1 MDSKILFDNF
11 EIIANAPGG
20 ITRLR
25 ELILDLAVRGNLVQ
39 RSIEDVWGEEI
50 QLRDV
55 GRMIRGV
62 TYAKAE
68 SSKSEGS
75 GLVPLLGAAN
85 IQREINFD
93 GLTYV
98 PERLIKSDQI
108 VCDGD
113 VLICMSS
120 GSKHL
125 VGKTGSISLPPR
137 ASFGA
142 FCAVFRVSDSANHE
156 YLAMFFKS
164 PVYRNAISA
173 VSRGIGINN
182 LRIGDVE
189 SIAFVLP
196 PIKEQKR
203 IVARVDEL
211 MALCDELESAQSHRN
226 LIRAAVRKSAIDSI
240 SIATT
245 PGELGVAWKRISDN
259 WLAIADTPES
269 IASLRMLILDLA
281 MKGKLV
287 PSSTEWRECLL
298 GEITKIRTGKL
309 DANAS
314 SPDGAYPFF
323 TCAKDPL
330 RISSFSYDTECVL
343 LAGNGNFDV
352 NYFSGKFDAY
362 QRTYILEA
370 RDRAELFI
378 PFLYR
383 FMQGH
388 SRKLLEQSIGG
399 VIKYIKIGFLT
410 EAKFLL
416 PQLDEQKMIVSK
428 VDELMA
434 LCDQLELSLAER
446 DELTKKISGAMAAEV
461 AA

>member
-1 MDSKILFDNF
+1 MDSKTFFDNF

-20 ITRLR
+20 VARLR
-25 ELILDLAVRGNLVQ
+25 ELILDLAVTGRIKRVSSWTNGCLDDFVSE
-39 RSIEDVWGEEI
+39 SITDGDWIESKDQDPQGEI
-50 QLRDV
+50 RLLQLADV
-55 GRMIRGV
+55 GHGTFKDKSFKFVNRSTFNRLKCTLLRKNDVMIARLPDPIGRACLYPGFSQECITV
-62 TYAKAE
+62 VDVAIVRTDDKLLLPDY
-68 SSKSEGS
+68 
-75 GLVPLLGAAN
+75 LVVIMNSPSMRARIVSLAAGTT
-85 IQREINFD
+85 R
-93 GLTYV
+93 
-98 PERLIKSDQI
+98 
-108 VCDGD
+108 
-113 VLICMSS
+113 
-120 GSKHL
+120 
-125 VGKTGSISLPPR
+125 
-137 ASFGA
+137 
-142 FCAVFRVSDSANHE
+142 
-156 YLAMFFKS
+156 
-164 PVYRNAISA
+164 
-173 VSRGIGINN
+173 
-182 LRIGDVE
+182 LRIATGKIRRMPIVIPT
-189 SIAFVLP
+189 SIA
-196 PIKEQKR
+196 EQVD
-203 IVARVDEL
+203 IVRTVNDL
-211 MALCDELESAQSHRN
+211 LALCDELESAQSQRN
-226 LIRAAVRKSAIDSI
+226 LIRAAVRRSAIDSI
-240 SIATT
+240 AIAAT
-245 PGELGVAWKRISDN
+245 PDDLNTAWKRIGDN
-259 WLAIADTPES
+259 WTIIADTPES
-269 IASLRMLILDLA
+269 ISSLRMLILDLA

>member
-1 MDSKILFDNF
+1 
-11 EIIANAPGG
+11 
-20 ITRLR
+20 
-25 ELILDLAVRGNLVQ
+25 
-39 RSIEDVWGEEI
+39 
-50 QLRDV
+50 
-55 GRMIRGV
+55 
-62 TYAKAE
+62 
-68 SSKSEGS
+68 
-75 GLVPLLGAAN
+75 
-85 IQREINFD
+85 
-93 GLTYV
+93 
-98 PERLIKSDQI
+98 
-108 VCDGD
+108 
-113 VLICMSS
+113 
-120 GSKHL
+120 
-125 VGKTGSISLPPR
+125 
-137 ASFGA
+137 
-142 FCAVFRVSDSANHE
+142 
-156 YLAMFFKS
+156 
-164 PVYRNAISA
+164 
-173 VSRGIGINN
+173 
-182 LRIGDVE
+182 
-189 SIAFVLP
+189 
-196 PIKEQKR
+196 
-203 IVARVDEL
+203 

-416 PQLDEQKMIVSK
+416 PQMEEQKMIVSK
-428 VDELMA
+428 VDELMG
-434 LCDQLELSLAER
+434 LCDQLERSLMEQN
-446 DELTKKISGAMAAEV
+446 ELTKKIAGSLASEV